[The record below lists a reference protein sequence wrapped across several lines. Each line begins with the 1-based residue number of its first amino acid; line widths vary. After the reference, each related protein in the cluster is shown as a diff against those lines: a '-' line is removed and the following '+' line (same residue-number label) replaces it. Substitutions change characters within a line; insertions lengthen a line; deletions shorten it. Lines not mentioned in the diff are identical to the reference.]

1 MAFLEKVSQTAVVV
15 DSSILS
21 GRVANGCGNG
31 LEVNVEGKFGKQMC
45 YRHRVFQR

>member
-45 YRHRVFQR
+45 YRQ